1 VLAAIIIVALFNL
14 VDFESVAKSWRAR
27 GDDGIAAV
35 TTFVITISS
44 APSIQFGILAGMLL
58 SIALLLF
65 RMMRPRISA
74 IGGVVDDELR
84 DTEGL
89 LPPALPPKLAA
100 LRFDRSLF
108 FVNASFFEEAL
119 IELER
124 NNPQLEYILVIASGI
139 NEIDA
144 SGIEMLGN
152 VQERFQLNGISIG
165 FSGIKRQVRDVMDRT
180 GLAERIGA
188 ANFFATDR
196 EALDELVRRFAQTR

>member
-1 VLAAIIIVALFNL
+1 
-14 VDFESVAKSWRAR
+14 
-27 GDDGIAAV
+27 
-35 TTFVITISS
+35 
-44 APSIQFGILAGMLL
+44 MLL

-74 IGGVVDDELR
+74 IGGVVGNELR

-139 NEIDA
+139 NFVDIAGAELFANEAQRRRRMGGDLHFYRMKDSA
-144 SGIEMLGN
+144 RHFL
-152 VQERFQLNGISIG
+152 ERGGYMDIIG
-165 FSGIKRQVRDVMDRT
+165 KGVNDIKLVKMRCGEFHRALPGDIYTVHFTYFLRIMVR
-180 GLAERIGA
+180 GLAYMIRFLFIS
-188 ANFFATDR
+188 NF
-196 EALDELVRRFAQTR
+196 